1 MTPSLNAADATTRC
15 WSTCDMDPDLV
26 AGFPDPGTVEP
37 MRRSLATAAVVALLG
52 VLALAGCT
60 FQHALPHPAPTS
72 AKQTAAD
79 FVYAA
84 KAGDYTSLAKITNPG
99 AGDQVRKVATQLH
112 KAVGTSGC
120 SISAQSIREWGAG
133 WWGNSTVKCAGK
145 SNVTDYTVSIAQYS
159 WKISGAV
166 ASNHSPVH

>member
-1 MTPSLNAADATTRC
+1 
-15 WSTCDMDPDLV
+15 
-26 AGFPDPGTVEP
+26 
-37 MRRSLATAAVVALLG
+37 MRRSLATGAAVALLG

-60 FQHALPHPAPTS
+60 ADHKLPHPTPTS
-72 AKQTAAD
+72 AERTAAD

-84 KAGDYTSLAKITNPG
+84 KAGDYTSLATITNPE
-99 AGDQVRKVATQLH
+99 AADQVRKVAKQLH

-133 WWGNSTVKCAGK
+133 WWGNSTVKCAGE

-166 ASNHSPVH
+166 ASNHPPVH